1 MLRSTLDR
9 LYNGAGFLS
18 CVFLAMIG
26 LTIIAQIVGRFLNF
40 AFDATEVSGFSMAAS
55 TFLGLAYTLR
65 HEAHI
70 RITLLVGRLPDAG
83 KRWVE
88 IWCTA
93 VATLACTYFA
103 VNAVEMVIDSYTFG
117 DVSPGLMAV
126 PFWIAQTP
134 MALGIVI
141 LTIAFA
147 DSFVAVAFGKHQPTF
162 IDAEAAAL
170 GDVEAPAAAE

>member
-1 MLRSTLDR
+1 MLRRSLDR
-9 LYNGAGFLS
+9 LYDASGFVS
-18 CVFLAMIG
+18 CIFLAMIG
-26 LTIIAQIVGRFLNF
+26 VTIIAQIAGRFVGIT
-40 AFDATEVSGFSMAAS
+40 FDATEVSGFCMAAS

-70 RITLLVGRLPDAG
+70 RITLLVGRLPAAG
-83 KRWVE
+83 KRWAE

-93 VATLACTYFA
+93 VATLASAYFA
-103 VNAVEMVIDSYTFG
+103 VNAVEMTIDSFTFG

-134 MALGIVI
+134 MAIGAII

-147 DSFVAVAFGKHQPTF
+147 DSFVAVTFGGHQPAF

-170 GDVEAPAAAE
+170 GDVQAEAAE